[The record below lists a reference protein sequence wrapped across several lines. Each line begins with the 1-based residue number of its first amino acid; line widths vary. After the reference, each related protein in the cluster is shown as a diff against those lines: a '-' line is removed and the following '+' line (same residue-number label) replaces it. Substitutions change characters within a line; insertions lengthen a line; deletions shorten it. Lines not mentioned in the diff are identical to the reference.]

1 MTDHYAVVN
10 TEDLPPQPLPVQ
22 TQPPF
27 VCEICAKT
35 FQTSAALGVHFRTHG
50 SNKQPCPECG
60 IEYYPGPGMS
70 RHRQAAHGAVKAD
83 GKPAKKGWSSKDKP
97 PIRRTLCPDCG
108 KEISS
113 KDMARHR
120 RTVHGKQPRK
130 ATTVAAVTAE
140 DISVDDVFDAVV
152 GLLFPRGV
160 IPITALTPLL
170 RWRHATDIL
179 LLEVNGG

>member
-10 TEDLPPQPLPVQ
+10 TEDLLPQPLPVQ

-60 IEYYPGPGMS
+60 IEYFPGPGMS
-70 RHRQAAHGAVKAD
+70 RHRQAHHGVAKAD
-83 GKPAKKGWSSKDKP
+83 GRPAKKGGGGVVGDKK
-97 PIRRTLCPDCG
+97 ICPDCG
-108 KEISS
+108 KSIRG
-113 KDMARHR
+113 KDLLAHR
-120 RTVHGKQPRK
+120 RRMHDYTPTK
-130 ATTVAAVTAE
+130 AKTVAAVTAE
-140 DISVDDVFDAVV
+140 DISVDDVFDAIV

-170 RWRHATDIL
+170 RWRHATDEML
-179 LLEVNGG
+179 LAVNGG